1 MADYKIIFIG
11 GVPGVG
17 KTSISGALSR
27 KYNIDIMLS
36 GDYLREFA
44 RPIIPSD
51 NQGGILMTSVY
62 EAWKNFGEKTE
73 ENIIKGYLEQSK
85 PICNGI
91 NAVIERADKNGE
103 NVIVESLYLNQEL
116 IDTLKKYN
124 ACSAYIYISDW
135 DLHSKRLNERE
146 LYTHKKS
153 PGNRLSAQLDV
164 YRTIMDY
171 SVNLLKKNNIK
182 IFDNLDYSKTRE
194 DIIKFVG
201 DYYGID

>member
-44 RPIIPSD
+44 RPIISSKGEG
-51 NQGGILMTSVY
+51 NNLMTSVY
-62 EAWKNFGEKTE
+62 EAWKEFGEKTN

-85 PICNGI
+85 PICSGI

-116 IDTLKKYN
+116 LDTLKKYN
-124 ACSAYIYISDW
+124 ACSAYLYISDW

-153 PGNRLSAQLDV
+153 PGSRLSAQLDV
-164 YRTIMDY
+164 YRSIMDY
-171 SVNLLKKNNIK
+171 SIDLLKKNNMR
-182 IFDNLDYSKTRE
+182 IFDNTDYAKTR
-194 DIIKFVG
+194 DDVIKFVG
-201 DYYGID
+201 EYYGND